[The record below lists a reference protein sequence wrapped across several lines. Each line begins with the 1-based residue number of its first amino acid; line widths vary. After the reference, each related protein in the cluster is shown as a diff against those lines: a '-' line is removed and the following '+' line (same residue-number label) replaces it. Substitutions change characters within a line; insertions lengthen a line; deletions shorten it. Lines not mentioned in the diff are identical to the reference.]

1 MIESVESQLH
11 IAENFQKLQGWL
23 FASGYVVTDVPADGD
38 CACWSLLSLMRKDP
52 FISFRDKACKE
63 ACQQIREDLV
73 QLWKSVSK
81 KPQWQRFYEELSF
94 DPEQPEVP
102 QTREEEQNL
111 SHSQTSVKSEM
122 LKTPSK
128 RRPQPTIHI
137 DLLTPEKAPEAH
149 HRLEVVC
156 NQKGAIDLKKKK
168 RSEIDIPSAS
178 QKRAKLPAAEAAE
191 GDGQVMPPK
200 KEKEDAKVNSSRQAF
215 QTKMENEFP
224 LDEGRQSKRTD
235 IKKKPKDER
244 NEEDKAKGEETAEA
258 EGKQKKKRQRTCKSK
273 VKTAEERKLAAVK
286 AYLASKGITWPFCQK
301 YHRRL
306 GLPGAHECKSLT
318 NLHASL
324 MELEEPSCTTCLA
337 MLKAQS
343 ASLEELKMSL
353 EEAVDKE
360 KYPDSPGISQL
371 RKVSAATFLDD
382 IEVEKST
389 PVPIEPDQ
397 SRALDPLDPQNLQM
411 ELNMKDEEEN
421 LEENMEA
428 EEDPFVTVNRCPYLE
443 LLPPNTCDRRFP
455 IRCLLRKSHAQPLGR
470 VFEGS
475 APRKKVVDNF
485 VRQHLKAVTHI
496 AAAARA
502 AAALSEHPPIQQ
514 GQHDVQNMSACQGL
528 SPTHGESSRSGA
540 FANEFLL
547 WARFTKLAKSFTKH
561 SYVYSIAEQEV
572 KVHHEECEKVT
583 GETDGQGRFI
593 CTMCQ
598 KNQLVQASLKSAI
611 RFALKHWAARIL
623 QARLFKSDEAR
634 EEIQQEFRK
643 TALYR

>member
-1 MIESVESQLH
+1 MITYDADVKQTVEIVSCWETVRQSLPQFAESELPTFEKTGEPWIIVLSAADFVPHTLTSMNHFSPVWQSAHLRKDTYQKLAAATSCHISSLRQLLKRAEESLDSHKGFGKGMIESIESQLH

-52 FISFRDKACKE
+52 FISFHDKACKE

-411 ELNMKDEEEN
+411 VLFVDPAEGFEKDMQEL
-421 LEENMEA
+421 
-428 EEDPFVTVNRCPYLE
+428 RIG
-443 LLPPNTCDRRFP
+443 LLYIIFF
-455 IRCLLRKSHAQPLGR
+455 IKR
-470 VFEGS
+470 VFCDGFHGKARNHICSSFHKNAGGGLCIGS
-475 APRKKVVDNF
+475 
-485 VRQHLKAVTHI
+485 T
-496 AAAARA
+496 
-502 AAALSEHPPIQQ
+502 
-514 GQHDVQNMSACQGL
+514 
-528 SPTHGESSRSGA
+528 RS
-540 FANEFLL
+540 
-547 WARFTKLAKSFTKH
+547 
-561 SYVYSIAEQEV
+561 
-572 KVHHEECEKVT
+572 
-583 GETDGQGRFI
+583 
-593 CTMCQ
+593 
-598 KNQLVQASLKSAI
+598 
-611 RFALKHWAARIL
+611 
-623 QARLFKSDEAR
+623 
-634 EEIQQEFRK
+634 
-643 TALYR
+643 